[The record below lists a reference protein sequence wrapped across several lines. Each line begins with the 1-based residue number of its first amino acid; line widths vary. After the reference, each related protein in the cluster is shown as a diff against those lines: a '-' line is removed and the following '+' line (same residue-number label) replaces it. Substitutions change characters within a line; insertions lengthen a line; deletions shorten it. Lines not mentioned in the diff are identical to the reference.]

1 MYVMNILF
9 INQYM
14 QLYLVLSKDNYLI
27 KLRETLQLL
36 ILITSV
42 PIFRDASCPF
52 KSHFHILKQL
62 NSGVVPPLYILQL
75 DLNKC
80 LTLDPQLRLL
90 VILQAHKTAG
100 KSPLK
105 REFTQGM
112 FFLMLILF
120 SLLSSP
126 FNVDMIAGSPAATLN
141 YEAILIFKT
150 TW

>member
-9 INQYM
+9 INQYI

-90 VILQAHKTAG
+90 VILQAQ
-100 KSPLK
+100 SPLK

-126 FNVDMIAGSPAATLN
+126 FNVDMIAGSPGATLN
-141 YEAILIFKT
+141 YEAILIFKP